1 MSNNTQLTTADGYD
15 IKRMIFSDPQQ
26 GSIPNSVPP
35 ISYKR
40 ISIQTRNE
48 DGTTGDL
55 IFPTSQLFSFGVNE
69 NKELGTDKINGYVM
83 PLCLHNRDG
92 ASKEEK
98 AWSDTFNNVV
108 EACKE
113 YLLSNREEI
122 GHYDLTMS
130 DLKKFNPLY
139 IKKEKTGKPVDGTG
153 PTCYAKLIIAKKQN
167 KIISMFYD
175 TDGEEIDP
183 MSLLKKFCYVKAAVK
198 IESIFI
204 GSKITLQVKL
214 YECEVRLAD
223 TGMKRM
229 MKKRPEG
236 QSTVVVSNTVKP
248 LDEKEKGN
256 ESDSEASVNDSE
268 DEDESKPVVKPMA
281 AKQVVVAK
289 PVVQPVSPASSPK
302 QAAVRKVKKVV
313 RKQVA
318 E

>member
-1 MSNNTQLTTADGYD
+1 MNNNKKMSNNTQLTTASGYD
-15 IKRMIFSDPQQ
+15 IKRMIFSEPQQ

-35 ISYKR
+35 INYKR

-55 IFPTSQLFSFGVNE
+55 IFPTSQLFSFGVQA
-69 NKELGTDKINGYVM
+69 NKEPNTEKINGYVM
-83 PLCLHNRDG
+83 SLCLHNRDG

-108 EACKE
+108 EGCKE
-113 YLLSNREEI
+113 YLIANREEI
-122 GHYDLTMS
+122 QQYDLTMS
-130 DLKKFNPLY
+130 DLKKFNPLWV
-139 IKKEKTGKPVDGTG
+139 KKEKGKPVDGAG
-153 PTCYAKLIIAKKQN
+153 PACYAKLIIAKKQN

-183 MSLLKKFCYVKAAVK
+183 MSLIGKFCYAKAAVK

-204 GSKITLQVKL
+204 GGGGRITLQVKL
-214 YECEVRLAD
+214 YECEVKLMD

-236 QSTVVVSNTVKP
+236 QSNVVVSNTVKP
-248 LDEKEKGN
+248 LDEKGN
-256 ESDSEASVNDSE
+256 ESDSDASVNDSD
-268 DEDESKPVVKPMA
+268 DEADKKPVVKAVSKPVVKP
-281 AKQVVVAK
+281 
-289 PVVQPVSPASSPK
+289 VSPSSSPK
-302 QAAVRKVKKVV
+302 LAVARKVKKVV
-313 RKQVA
+313 RKAVA